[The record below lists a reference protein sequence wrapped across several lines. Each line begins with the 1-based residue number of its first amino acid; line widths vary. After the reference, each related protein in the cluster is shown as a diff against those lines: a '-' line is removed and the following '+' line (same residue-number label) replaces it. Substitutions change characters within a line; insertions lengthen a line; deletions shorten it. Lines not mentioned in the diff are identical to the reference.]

1 MQQGAGAWLERGRA
15 QVLRGDVDGAMATF
29 ADALAEHPG
38 SADLMVALA
47 GLEWQRGRASDA
59 EARLQ
64 GVLEREPA
72 QLAAAF
78 LLARLQREQA
88 RMAAVERTLRA
99 VDWRAA
105 RVGER
110 IQAIELLDDCGRKR
124 AALDLAEAAIGV
136 HADDPRLHAY
146 AGMLAMQLG
155 EFDLARERYAF
166 ALRHDPRAL
175 EWQSAY
181 GYAVSKRYADGD
193 DADFA
198 FMQDF
203 LTRPQLADAARASVL
218 FGLGKMHDDVGRPAE
233 AAASLR
239 EANRLVAAQ
248 LPWSAK
254 DWRRLV
260 AARLDAKATAPSTGA
275 GSGDDFAPVFVLGL
289 PRSGTTLVADRLAR
303 HPAVCNRGELPHVAR
318 LAAEV
323 ARAANPAAAREAAAR
338 TYRVQVREDDMQA
351 RWFIDKQ
358 PLNFLHVDFILA
370 AFPHARIVH
379 CRRHARDTAL
389 SIWMQH
395 FAGPEYAFAYDF
407 ERIAAVMQG
416 EQRLRAAALQRH
428 ADRVREVRYEDFVA
442 DPLAATNALA
452 TWVGL
457 PPYDFSRMSAA
468 ERVIST
474 ASAWQARQP
483 VHARSI
489 GRWRTYADY
498 LPELLGFA
506 DD

>member
-29 ADALAEHPG
+29 AAALAEHPG
-38 SADLMVALA
+38 SADLVVALA

-64 GVLEREPA
+64 GLLEREQG

-88 RMAAVERTLRA
+88 RMGAVERTLRA

-136 HADDPRLHAY
+136 HADDARLHAY

-155 EFDLARERYAF
+155 EFELARERYAF

-198 FMQDF
+198 LMQDF
-203 LTRPQLADAARASVL
+203 LARPQLADAARASVL
-218 FGLGKMHDDVGRPAE
+218 FGLGKMHDDVGRPAL
-233 AAASLR
+233 AAENLR

-260 AARLDAKATAPSTGA
+260 AARLDAKAIASSMSV
-275 GSGDDFAPVFVLGL
+275 GSDDDFAPVFVLGL

-303 HPAVCNRGELPHVAR
+303 HPAVCNRGELPLVAR
-318 LAAEV
+318 LAADV
-323 ARAANPAAAREAAAR
+323 ARAANPAVAREAAAR
-338 TYRVQVREDDMQA
+338 MYRIQVREDDTQA

-370 AFPHARIVH
+370 ALPHARIVY

-407 ERIAAVMQG
+407 ERIAAVAQG
-416 EQRLRAAALQRH
+416 EQRLRTAALQRH
-428 ADRVREVRYEDFVA
+428 GARVREVRYEDFVA

-457 PPYDFSRMSAA
+457 PPHDFSRTLAA

>member
-1 MQQGAGAWLERGRA
+1 MMQQGAGAWLERGRA
-15 QVLRGDVDGAMATF
+15 QVLRGDVDGAIATF
-29 ADALAEHPG
+29 AAGLAEHPD
-38 SADLMVALA
+38 SADLVVALA
-47 GLEWQRGRASDA
+47 GLEWQRGRVDDA
-59 EARLQ
+59 WTRLRAL
-64 GVLEREPA
+64 LEREPG

-78 LLARLQREQA
+78 VLARLERERAQ
-88 RMAAVERTLRA
+88 MEAAERTLRA

-105 RVGER
+105 RVGES

-124 AALDLAEAAIGV
+124 AALDVAEAAIDT
-136 HADDPRLHAY
+136 HAGDPRLHAY

-155 EFDLARERYAF
+155 EFERARERYAF

-181 GYAVSKRYADGD
+181 GYAVSKRYTDPD

-198 FMQDF
+198 LMAGF
-203 LTRPQLADAARASVL
+203 LARPQLTDTARASVL
-218 FGLGKMHDDVGRPAE
+218 FGLGKMHDDVGRAAQ
-233 AAASLR
+233 AAACLR

-260 AARLDAKATAPSTGA
+260 AARLDEKASASPSV
-275 GSGDDFAPVFVLGL
+275 GDDDFKPLFVLGL
-289 PRSGTTLVADRLAR
+289 PRSGTTLVADWLAR
-303 HPAVCNRGELPHVAR
+303 HPAVCNRGELPFIAR
-318 LAAEV
+318 HAADV
-323 ARAANPAAAREAAAR
+323 ARAANPATAREAAAR
-338 TYRVQVREDDMQA
+338 AYRTQVRQDDACA

-358 PLNFLHVDFILA
+358 PLNFAHVEFILA
-370 AFPHARIVH
+370 TFPNARIVH
-379 CRRHARDTAL
+379 CRRNARDTAL

-395 FAGPEYAFAYDF
+395 FAGVEYAFAYDF
-407 ERIAAVMQG
+407 ERIAAVAHG

-428 ADRVREVRYEDFVA
+428 PGHVREVRYEEFVA

-452 TWVGL
+452 AWIGL
-457 PPYDFSRMSAA
+457 PPHDFAQA
-468 ERVIST
+468 PATERVIST

-489 GRWRTYADY
+489 GRWRAYAEH